1 MANLYDYETRKT
13 LKKISKALQMLKIEM
28 SDQIMVP
35 NSERYKELK
44 TQSDQLKFQRDLYK
58 KGLKEKRLNENKKYI
73 KEIAEELSKL
83 TSKLD
88 TKNLSASDST

>member
-13 LKKISKALQMLKIEM
+13 LKKISKALQMLKNEM

-44 TQSDQLKFQRDLYK
+44 AQSDQLKLQRDLYK
-58 KGLKEKRLNENKKYI
+58 KGLNEKRLNQNKKYI
-73 KEIAEELSKL
+73 KEIAEELSDL

-88 TKNLSASDST
+88 IKNLSASDST